1 MLKRLAT
8 VIHWLFILLGVGAGV
23 ALYNTTS
30 PESLDKSGTWWFLLG
45 VVAVPWL
52 VGWVVNF
59 VITGRSTH
67 GKEIYDLLENAR

>member
-30 PESLDKSGTWWFLLG
+30 PESLDKSGTWCEADIWYLQ
-45 VVAVPWL
+45 
-52 VGWVVNF
+52 
-59 VITGRSTH
+59 I
-67 GKEIYDLLENAR
+67 